1 MACRQYEQKFFS
13 HVTSRVVVAAAEAE
27 LGAAVV
33 EEAVV
38 LLTSWRAA
46 ALERLMTVR
55 LLDSGRVTLREGGLA
70 VNHAEA
76 PGPCLGPGPGMEGVP
91 YVPVIT
97 DDVWSVF
104 EVHGPALRVF
114 AALNVGREG
123 WCVLAA
129 ARHTLWHVLAAHGV
143 TALHLGPQEGEEPCG
158 EACAEAR
165 WHVLVPR
172 ARAGLRKYPTSRR
185 PRSLRWHRYQVRRTR
200 QLCWMMLAESEAAME
215 LIEAPLYH
223 YHAQGDPEAGWVL
236 VAGFDVRARQHRAV
250 GRLGTAEPPVVMEA
264 PEGDER
270 GFLAAVGPLLR
281 RSCASERNAFLWRF
295 TQINPLR
302 WDEAAAA
309 LEDEPSLQAAAYRQV
324 SCLPL
329 PYLAQ
334 HAPPALYTAI
344 SRCRSL
350 VPWTP
355 EEDLRGPEEIAR
367 PERGGAAGA
376 ASVQS
381 AWLRPSCP

>member
-1 MACRQYEQKFFS
+1 MACRQYEPKFFS
-13 HVTSRVVVAAAEAE
+13 HVTSRVVVAAVEAE

-38 LLTSWRAA
+38 LLTSWQAA
-46 ALERLMTVR
+46 ALERHMTVR
-55 LLDSGRVTLREGGLA
+55 LLDSGRVTLREGSLA
-70 VNHAEA
+70 VQQAE
-76 PGPCLGPGPGMEGVP
+76 PPGPGPRTEGAP

-104 EVHGPALRVF
+104 EVHGPALSVF

-129 ARHTLWHVLAAHGV
+129 ARHTLRHVLAAHGV
-143 TALHLGPQEGEEPCG
+143 AAAHLDPQDGEEPCG
-158 EACAEAR
+158 TACAEAR

-172 ARAGLRKYPTSRR
+172 ARAGLRQYPTSRR

-215 LIEAPLYH
+215 LCEAPLYH
-223 YHAQGDPEAGWVL
+223 YHVQGDPEAGWVL
-236 VAGFDVRARQHRAV
+236 VAGFDLRARVHRAA
-250 GRLGTAEPPVVMEA
+250 GRSGIAQPPVEVVCA
-264 PEGDER
+264 EGDELR
-270 GFLAAVGPLLR
+270 FLAAVGPLLR
-281 RSCASERNAFLWRF
+281 RCCASGHNAFLRHF

-309 LEDEPSLQAAAYRQV
+309 VDGEDSLQAVAYRQAV
-324 SCLPL
+324 SLPL

-344 SRCRSL
+344 SRRRSL

-355 EEDLRGPEEIAR
+355 EEDLKGPEE
-367 PERGGAAGA
+367 
-376 ASVQS
+376 
-381 AWLRPSCP
+381 